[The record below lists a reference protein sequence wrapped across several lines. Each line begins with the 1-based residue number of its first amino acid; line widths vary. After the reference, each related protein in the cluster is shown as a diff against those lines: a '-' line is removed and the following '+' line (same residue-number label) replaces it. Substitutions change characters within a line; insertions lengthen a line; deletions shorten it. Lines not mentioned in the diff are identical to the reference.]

1 MTTMTA
7 QTVVDD
13 LLGRGIG
20 SLDISSAE
28 YRAAVRRYGDLSD
41 FLCGYW
47 ESSRVGGVI
56 YPQGSMSLG
65 TITRI
70 VHRNDEYDLD
80 AVCRREYGEGSISQE
95 ALKEDVGYGLDQ
107 FCDSRPTD
115 KPVLDDEGRRC
126 WTLLYPGQHFH
137 LDVLP
142 ALPDPTL
149 IPNGVRVTDTTR
161 THWLQSNPK
170 DYSQWFR
177 EVMAEEFA
185 ERMAVLSKSMDVDAV
200 PPETVKT
207 TLQRSVQALKRHR
220 DIHYADRLDRRPPS
234 ILITTLA
241 ARAYRGGD
249 SLYEVLR
256 DISASMPDLITF
268 ENGDPIVLN
277 PVQPNENFAERW
289 AGDSARLED
298 FFNWIQTAANVFANL
313 GADSG
318 LDRIITK
325 MSDAFGD
332 RPARSAA
339 SQAGLSTSSSQR
351 AGNLGIAAGSGSLM
365 VGSGRTSKPHTF
377 RGDARR

>member
-1 MTTMTA
+1 MTMTTEA
-7 QTVVDD
+7 VLDD
-13 LLGRGIG
+13 LLDRSIE

-28 YRAAVRRYGDLSD
+28 YQAAVCRYEELAD

-47 ESSRVGGVI
+47 GGSRVGGSI

-65 TITRI
+65 TVTRI
-70 VHRNDEYDLD
+70 IHRNDEYDLD
-80 AVCRREYGEGSISQE
+80 AVCRREYAENSISQE
-95 ALKEDVGYGLDQ
+95 ALKEDVGDGLEQ
-107 FCDSRPTD
+107 FCETSPTD
-115 KPVLDDEGRRC
+115 KPELDDEGRRC

-142 ALPDPTL
+142 ALPDPEME
-149 IPNGVRVTDTTR
+149 PNGIRLTDTTR
-161 THWLQSNPK
+161 TRWLQSNPK

-177 EVMAEEFA
+177 GVMAEEFA
-185 ERMAVLSKSMDVDAV
+185 ERMVVLSKRMDVDAV

-241 ARAYRGGD
+241 ARAYRGGG
-249 SLYEVLR
+249 SLYEVLS
-256 DISASMPDLITF
+256 DITTRIPDLMAF
-268 ENGDPIVLN
+268 ENGNPIVLN

-289 AGDSARLED
+289 AGDLARIEE
-298 FFNWIQTAANVFANL
+298 FFDWIQAASNSFANL

-325 MSDAFGD
+325 MAAAFGD

-339 SQAGLSTSSSQR
+339 THAGLGTSASQR
-351 AGNLGIAAGSGSLM
+351 AGNLGIAAGTGSLI
-365 VGSGRTSKPHTF
+365 VGSGRTSKPHNF